1 MEITAQMR
9 QKAIDYKKNIASK
22 YMLVE
27 GGKIKSRITGEDFCV
42 TRKID
47 GHMQCVFYNEG
58 EVALLNANGKQ
69 KGEDLKCLEV
79 FSEQMAKAEVKSAIL
94 AAELYMP
101 REGGR
106 PRCGDVPSALAS
118 EEGREKLSL
127 AAYDILE
134 IDGVEFKAEH
144 YKEVHNRMKEL
155 LSPVNELCKPVQ
167 MRLATSLD
175 EVKEIY
181 DEWVVEEG
189 AEGLVVHNETH
200 IVSKIKQRHSIDAA
214 VIGYTTGEEGVR
226 DLMFAARREDGQ
238 FQMFALGSNGLME
251 EERHALANRLGH
263 MHVESQYVLS
273 DSRGI
278 AYQMVSPELVY
289 EIKVLELVARGNDEK
304 VKMNPLL
311 SFDENQG
318 WIMSGMTS
326 GVSVIGL
333 ALERERTDK
342 TPSITDIRISQLT
355 DLCPFE
361 EINEGVSASQTSQLL
376 ERRVFKKTAKD
387 KVMLHKFLIWK
398 TNKEQSG
405 MYPAYI
411 FYHTD
416 YSSSRKE
423 MIKRDMAFSSCE
435 EQIREILATEITENI
450 KKGWEEV

>member
-9 QKAIDYKKNIASK
+9 QKTVDYKKNIASK

-27 GGKIKSRITGEDFCV
+27 GTKIKSRISGEDFCV

-58 EVALLNANGKQ
+58 EVAMLNANGKQ
-69 KGEDLKCLEV
+69 RGENLKCLEV
-79 FSEQMAKAEVKSAIL
+79 LAEQMASTDIKSAVF

-106 PRCGDVPSALAS
+106 PRCGDVQSALTC
-118 EEGREKLSL
+118 EEGRQQLSL
-127 AAYDILE
+127 AVYDILE
-134 IDGVEFKAEH
+134 IDGEAFKVGH
-144 YKEVHNRMKEL
+144 YKEVHSRMKEL
-155 LSPVNELCKPVQ
+155 LNPMNELCKPVE
-167 MRLATSLD
+167 MRMAASLD
-175 EVKEIY
+175 EVKDIY

-189 AEGLVVHNETH
+189 AEGLVVYNETH

-214 VIGYTTGEEGVR
+214 VIGYTTGDEGVR
-226 DLMFAARREDGQ
+226 DLMFAVRREDGL
-238 FQMFALGSNGLME
+238 FQMFALGSNGLKE
-251 EERHALANRLGH
+251 EDRLSLAERLSS

-278 AYQMVSPELVY
+278 AYQMVRPELVY

-311 SFDENQG
+311 TFDEAQG
-318 WIMSGMTS
+318 WIMNGVTS

-342 TPSITDIRISQLT
+342 TPSITDVRISQLT

-376 ERRVFKKTAKD
+376 ERRVFKKSAKE

-423 MIKRDMAFSSCE
+423 MIKRDMAFSSSE
-435 EQIREILATEITENI
+435 EQIREILAAEIAENV